1 MIDRHLLLE
10 ASEATEVEQGF
21 DLRKALS
28 FLWRQWKFIAA
39 VTGIALLVGSVYMLT
54 QTPFYTATCQVLL
67 DWQREKAVG
76 PDAIFSDPQLNMAM
90 VESQIAVLRSSVLLR
105 RVVEREHLATE
116 PALAQ
121 SPPLD
126 ISVPSF
132 ISSALASV
140 RGVVESWWP
149 EEAKPEVKPAPLV
162 DEASPF
168 PSGEI
173 AAIDA
178 LKRSLKVTRDPEQP
192 YVLSISVTSPDP
204 TRAAQL
210 ANAVANAFLVDK
222 LDTRYEAAKRATD
235 WLGDRLVGL
244 RKQLRQSEEAVA
256 DFRAEHGLVQ
266 SGNLTLTQQQL
277 SEFNAKLI
285 DAKAELAQKKSR
297 VELLNSLE
305 AKGRSIESMPDIAD
319 AGDLPALRQQAS
331 TLSVQEADLLARFGD
346 SYPLVVNIRAKIR
359 DVERAI
365 AIEKQRLAARVRSE
379 YQLAQA
385 RVSSLEKS
393 LNEATGQTNLDDA
406 TAIRLRDLERTAAVN
421 KTLYEDFLKQAKIT
435 QEQATFEP
443 QEARVIT
450 PALRPGSASYPQQ
463 TQYMLVSLFIGL
475 CLGVG
480 GALAKEKL
488 DVGFTTPRQI
498 ENLLGVPVLTTVNRV
513 GSRQLRVNGKA
524 VPIHDYPLVKP
535 LSKYGESIRWLR
547 SGIQMADVD
556 QPPKVVQV
564 TSAVPSEGKTAIAL
578 SLAASAASAKLRVLF
593 IDADLRHP
601 AATRL
606 FDMEEKNGLVD
617 FLMGEASLEDV
628 VRFQENTGY
637 WVLAAGNKTQNPTD
651 LLGSLRMKSTL
662 DAFKQTYDLVVVDS
676 PPMGPVVD
684 PVVIAQVCDKVV
696 LVVRWGATA
705 RVLVR
710 DCVEKMSGHRK
721 IAGVAFNYVNHHAAK
736 KYEGY
741 VFSYYGARHYK
752 KYYGT

>member
-1 MIDRHLLLE
+1 MIDQHLLLE
-10 ASEATEVEQGF
+10 ASEAAEVEHGF
-21 DLRKALS
+21 DLRKALG

-54 QTPFYTATCQVLL
+54 QTPLYTATCQVLV

-76 PDAIFSDPQLNMAM
+76 PDAIFSDPQLTFAM
-90 VESQIAVLRSSVLLR
+90 VESEIAVLRSSVLLR

-116 PALAQ
+116 PALAE
-121 SPPLD
+121 SPPLN
-126 ISVPSF
+126 ISMPSF

-140 RGVVESWWP
+140 HGVVKAWWP
-149 EEAKPEVKPAPLV
+149 EEAKPEVEPPPVANG
-162 DEASPF
+162 ANPF
-168 PSGEI
+168 PPDEI
-173 AAIDA
+173 GAINA
-178 LKRSLKVTRDPEQP
+178 LKGSLNVTRDPKQP

-277 SEFNAKLI
+277 SELNAKLI
-285 DAKAELAQKKSR
+285 DAKADLAQKKSR
-297 VELLNSLE
+297 VNLLNSLE
-305 AKGRSIESMPDIAD
+305 AKGGSIESMPDIAD
-319 AGDLPALRQQAS
+319 AGDLPVLRQQAS
-331 TLSVQEADLLARFGD
+331 SLSAEEADLLARFED
-346 SYPLVVNIRAKIR
+346 SYPRVVNIRAKIR

-365 AIEKQRLAARVRSE
+365 AVEKQRLAARVRSE
-379 YQLAQA
+379 YQLAEA
-385 RVSSLEKS
+385 RVTSLERS
-393 LNEATGQTNLDDA
+393 LSEATGQTNLDNA
-406 TAIRLRDLERTAAVN
+406 TAIRLRELERTAAVN

-450 PALRPGSASYPQQ
+450 PALRPGAPSYPQQ

-488 DVGFTTPRQI
+488 DAGFTTPKQI
-498 ENLLGVPVLTTVNRV
+498 ETLLGVPVLTTVNRV
-513 GSRQLRVNGKA
+513 GSRQLRVNGKT

-556 QPPKVVQV
+556 EPPKVIQV

-578 SLAASAASAKLRVLF
+578 SLAASAASAKLKVLF

-606 FDMEEKNGLVD
+606 FDMEEEKGLVD
-617 FLMGEASLEDV
+617 FLLGEASLEDV
-628 VRFQENTGY
+628 VRFQEKSGY
-637 WVLAAGNKTQNPTD
+637 WVLAAGNQTQNPTD
-651 LLGSLRMKSTL
+651 LLGSLKMKSTL
-662 DAFKQTYDLVVVDS
+662 DGFKATYDLVVVDT
-676 PPMGPVVD
+676 PPMGPVID
-684 PVVIAQVCDKVV
+684 PLVIAQICDKVV

-705 RVLVR
+705 RALVK
-710 DCVEKMSGHRK
+710 DCVEKMSSHRK
-721 IAGVAFNYVNHHAAK
+721 IAGVAFNYVNHHTAK
-736 KYEGY
+736 KYDGY